1 MAHTMGF
8 FNYEYFCFREAMTPF
23 MAAIFTVAVAKNV
36 TISNVWPRHNVS
48 GAIMDAHDGTYNQ
61 WTPGG
66 PWYFY
71 AMGTS

>member
-1 MAHTMGF
+1 
-8 FNYEYFCFREAMTPF
+8 MTPF